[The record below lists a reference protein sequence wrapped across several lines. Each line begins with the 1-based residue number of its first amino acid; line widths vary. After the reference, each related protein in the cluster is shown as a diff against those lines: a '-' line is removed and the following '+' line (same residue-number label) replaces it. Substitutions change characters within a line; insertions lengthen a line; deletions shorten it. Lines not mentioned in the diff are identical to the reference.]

1 MGTIINS
8 IAVLIGSLIGL
19 TLKSKF
25 TENMRKILMDAL
37 GLVCIYLGLQM
48 ALKGEKFLH
57 LVFSLVIGGIIG
69 ELLNIDGIFKDI
81 SNKVEERFSR
91 GEKGTFAKG
100 FLTASL
106 LYCIGPMTIMGSIQ
120 DGLGQTPTILL
131 TKSLLDGTASIAL
144 SSALG
149 IGVAFSSLSVL
160 IVQGTITLLANLVSP
175 ILTEIVV
182 REMTAVGGILV
193 LGIAFNLLELK
204 NIKVANLLPAL
215 LLIILFVK
223 IFP

>member
-8 IAVLIGSLIGL
+8 IAVFIGSIIGL
-19 TLKSKF
+19 ILKERFS
-25 TENMRKILMDAL
+25 ESMRKLLMDAL
-37 GLVCIYLGLQM
+37 GLVCIPLGLQM
-48 ALKGEKFLH
+48 TLKGEKFLH
-57 LVFSLVIGGIIG
+57 LVFSLVLGGILG
-69 ELLNIDGIFKDI
+69 ELIRLDDIFKKI
-81 SNKVEERFSR
+81 SNKVEEKFSR
-91 GEKGTFAKG
+91 EKGNFAKG

-144 SSALG
+144 ASALG

-160 IVQGTITLLANLVSP
+160 FVQGFITLLAHYISP
-175 ILTEIVV
+175 ILTNLVV
-182 REMTAVGGILV
+182 QEMSAVGGILV
-193 LGIAFNLLELK
+193 LGIALNLLEIK
-204 NIKVANLLPAL
+204 NIKVANLLPSLIFIIL
-215 LLIILFVK
+215 LLK

>member
-8 IAVLIGSLIGL
+8 IAVFLGSIIGL
-19 TLKSKF
+19 ILKERFS
-25 TENMRKILMDAL
+25 ESMRKLLMDAL
-37 GLVCIYLGLQM
+37 GLVCIPLGLQM
-48 ALKGEKFLH
+48 TLKGERFLH
-57 LVFSLVIGGIIG
+57 LVFSLVLGGIIG
-69 ELLNIDGIFKDI
+69 EIIKLDDIFRKL
-81 SNKVEERFSR
+81 SNKVEAKFSK
-91 GEKGTFAKG
+91 EKGTFAKG

-149 IGVAFSSLSVL
+149 IGVAFSSFSIL
-160 IVQGTITLLANLVSP
+160 IVQGSITLLASYINP
-175 ILTEIVV
+175 ILTDIIVQ
-182 REMTAVGGILV
+182 EMTAVGGVLI
-193 LGIAFNLLELK
+193 LGIALNLLEIK
-204 NIKVANLLPAL
+204 NIKVANLLPSLIFIIL
-215 LLIILFVK
+215 LLK

>member
-8 IAVLIGSLIGL
+8 IAVFIGSIIGL
-19 TLKSKF
+19 ILKERFS
-25 TENMRKILMDAL
+25 ESMRKLLMDAL
-37 GLVCIYLGLQM
+37 GLVCIPLGLQM
-48 ALKGEKFLH
+48 TLKGEKFLH
-57 LVFSLVIGGIIG
+57 LVFSLVLGGILG
-69 ELLNIDGIFKDI
+69 ELIRLDDIFKKI
-81 SNKVEERFSR
+81 SNKVEEKFSR
-91 GEKGTFAKG
+91 EKGNFAKG

-144 SSALG
+144 ASALG

-160 IVQGTITLLANLVSP
+160 FVQGFITLLAHYISP
-175 ILTEIVV
+175 ILTNLAVQ
-182 REMTAVGGILV
+182 EMSAVGGILV
-193 LGIAFNLLELK
+193 LGIALNLLEIK
-204 NIKVANLLPAL
+204 NIKVANLLPSLVFIIL
-215 LLIILFVK
+215 LLK